1 MINYAYVLT
10 GVLIMA
16 LVTYVVRML
25 PLVVFRRKI
34 TNQFIQ
40 SFLAYVPYAVLS
52 AMTFPAILSSTAS
65 GWSAAAGLLVAIL
78 LAYKD
83 KGLLT
88 VALGATAAVFVVEQG
103 MALAGLPL
111 LIRFFPK
118 SRRPA
123 SVWGRDVF
131 FIRMIPAEGNIRL

>member
-1 MINYAYVLT
+1 
-10 GVLIMA
+10 MA

-25 PLVVFRRKI
+25 PLAVFRKKI

-52 AMTFPAILSSTAS
+52 AMTFPAILSYTSS
-65 GWSAAAGLLVAIL
+65 GWSAAAGLLVAII

-83 KGLLT
+83 KGLLI
-88 VALGATAAVFVVEQG
+88 VALGATAAVFVMEQG

-111 LIRFFPK
+111 
-118 SRRPA
+118 
-123 SVWGRDVF
+123 
-131 FIRMIPAEGNIRL
+131 

>member
-1 MINYAYVLT
+1 MNYAYVLT

-25 PLVVFRRKI
+25 PLAVFRKKI

-52 AMTFPAILSSTAS
+52 AMTFPAILSSTSS
-65 GWSAAAGLLVAIL
+65 GWSAAAGLAVAIV

-83 KGLLT
+83 KGLLI

-103 MALAGLPL
+103 MALAASA
-111 LIRFFPK
+111 LIRVFAQKPGEGWFF
-118 SRRPA
+118 R
-123 SVWGRDVF
+123 
-131 FIRMIPAEGNIRL
+131 AERV

>member
-1 MINYAYVLT
+1 MNYAYVLT

-25 PLVVFRRKI
+25 PLAVFRKKI

-52 AMTFPAILSSTAS
+52 AMTFPAILSSTSS
-65 GWSAAAGLLVAIL
+65 GWSAAAGLAVAIV
-78 LAYKD
+78 LADKD
-83 KGLLT
+83 KSRLM
-88 VALGATAAVFVVEQG
+88 VARGATAAVFLVEQG

-111 LIRFFPK
+111 
-118 SRRPA
+118 
-123 SVWGRDVF
+123 
-131 FIRMIPAEGNIRL
+131 

>member
-65 GWSAAAGLLVAIL
+65 GWSA
-78 LAYKD
+78 
-83 KGLLT
+83 
-88 VALGATAAVFVVEQG
+88 TAAVFVVEQG

-111 LIRFFPK
+111 
-118 SRRPA
+118 
-123 SVWGRDVF
+123 
-131 FIRMIPAEGNIRL
+131 

>member
-40 SFLAYVPYAVLS
+40 
-52 AMTFPAILSSTAS
+52 
-65 GWSAAAGLLVAIL
+65 
-78 LAYKD
+78 
-83 KGLLT
+83 
-88 VALGATAAVFVVEQG
+88 
-103 MALAGLPL
+103 
-111 LIRFFPK
+111 
-118 SRRPA
+118 
-123 SVWGRDVF
+123 
-131 FIRMIPAEGNIRL
+131 

>member
-1 MINYAYVLT
+1 MNYAYVLT

-25 PLVVFRRKI
+25 PLAVFRKKI

-52 AMTFPAILSSTAS
+52 AMTFPAILSSTSS
-65 GWSAAAGLLVAIL
+65 GWSAAAGLAVAIV

-83 KGLLT
+83 KSLLI
-88 VALGATAAVFVVEQG
+88 VALGATAAVFLVEQG

-111 LIRFFPK
+111 
-118 SRRPA
+118 
-123 SVWGRDVF
+123 
-131 FIRMIPAEGNIRL
+131 

>member
-40 SFLAYVPYAVLS
+40 SCLAYVPYAVLS
-52 AMTFPAILSSTAS
+52 AMTFPAIL
-65 GWSAAAGLLVAIL
+65 AAGLLVAIL

-111 LIRFFPK
+111 
-118 SRRPA
+118 
-123 SVWGRDVF
+123 
-131 FIRMIPAEGNIRL
+131 

>member
-1 MINYAYVLT
+1 MNYAYVLT

-25 PLVVFRRKI
+25 PLAVFRKKI

-52 AMTFPAILSSTAS
+52 AMTFPAILSSTSS
-65 GWSAAAGLLVAIL
+65 GWSAAAGLLVAIV

-83 KGLLT
+83 KGLLI
-88 VALGATAAVFVVEQG
+88 VALGATAAVFCGGAG

-111 LIRFFPK
+111 
-118 SRRPA
+118 
-123 SVWGRDVF
+123 
-131 FIRMIPAEGNIRL
+131 